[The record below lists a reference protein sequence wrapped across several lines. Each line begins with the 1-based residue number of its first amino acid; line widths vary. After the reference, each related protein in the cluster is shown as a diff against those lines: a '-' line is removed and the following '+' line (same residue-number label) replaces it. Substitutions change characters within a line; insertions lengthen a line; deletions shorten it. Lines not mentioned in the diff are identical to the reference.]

1 MYIIDK
7 KNSTL
12 CTKPFF
18 AQTYSTKKRRETTQD
33 VTVSIYFFID
43 FFGSL
48 FLGAWIVENLMLG
61 SYAETASQF
70 RIDVLRVQRCAE
82 AI

>member
-7 KNSTL
+7 KKQYTMYK
-12 CTKPFF
+12 TFF
-18 AQTYSTKKRRETTQD
+18 RANILNKKKKRNDARRNRLH
-33 VTVSIYFFID
+33 IFFID
-43 FFGSL
+43 FSGSL
-48 FLGAWIVENLMLG
+48 FLGAWIVDNLMLG